1 MRAPEFWT
9 TGAGPWPYLLAPAG
23 WIYGA
28 AGAVERSLTRGH
40 KAAIPIICVGNL
52 TAGGT
57 GKTPVALTLARLLGE
72 SGAVPGFLSR
82 GYGGRARGPLRVDPK
97 AHGAGLVGDEALLLA
112 ASGPTWIADKRA
124 AAVGGLI
131 DAGIGVIILDDGH
144 QDPALAKDFS
154 IIVVDGET
162 GFGNGRCIPAGPLR
176 EPVGAGL
183 ARAELVIV
191 MGEDRAGVRECVA
204 ALDADLPVFSAR
216 LVPSPAAA
224 ALRGRRVFAFAGIGR
239 PENFRAT
246 LEEIGVDLQGF
257 RAFPDHHAY
266 SADDAATLLGEA
278 AATDALAVTT
288 VKDRVRLP
296 ATARAQVTVVEVE
309 AVFGDEAGLRAL
321 ISGAIASWA
330 APEGPDQGG

>member
-57 GKTPVALTLARLLGE
+57 GKTPVALTLARLLDE
-72 SGAVPGFLSR
+72 SGIVPGFLSR

-124 AAVGGLI
+124 AAVGRLI

-191 MGEDRAGVRECVA
+191 MGEDRAGVRECIA

-296 ATARAQVTVVEVE
+296 ATARAEVTVVEVE

>member
-72 SGAVPGFLSR
+72 SGIVPGFLSR

-124 AAVGGLI
+124 AAVGRLI

-191 MGEDRAGVRECVA
+191 MGEDRAGVRECIA

-266 SADDAATLLGEA
+266 SAGDAATLLGEA

-296 ATARAQVTVVEVE
+296 ATARAEVTVVEVE